1 MSPQLVTIQK
11 EEAMTTSEVIAVG
24 TDKTHA
30 NVIKLVRNHIVDLE
44 EFGIIRFEIRKS
56 KRGKPTEYCYLN
68 ETQTYFLITLM
79 RNNKNAIKFKKELVR
94 EFMRMRKALI
104 KVQANHQNE
113 QWKQARLDGKAI
125 RLETTD
131 TIKEFVEYAVKQGSK
146 NAVMYYSN
154 ITRMENK
161 ALFIMEQRFEN
172 VRQML
177 DGQQLST
184 LKVAD
189 KMVSDTLLEG
199 MEESMHYKDIYK
211 LAKKRLSEFSK
222 LVKPTIVISSTE
234 LKIIKH

>member
-1 MSPQLVTIQK
+1 MSLVEVKKNDTTTNSLIIAEGVGNEHRAVMQLIRK
-11 EEAMTTSEVIAVG
+11 HE
-24 TDKTHA
+24 
-30 NVIKLVRNHIVDLE
+30 NDLN
-44 EFGIIRFEIRKS
+44 EFGTLAFQMRKS
-56 KRGKPTEYCYLN
+56 GGRPTEFCYLN
-68 ETQTYFLITLM
+68 ESQTLFLLTLM
-79 RNNKNAIKFKKELVR
+79 RNNKVVTKFKKELVK
-94 EFMRMRKALI
+94 EFIRMRKALI